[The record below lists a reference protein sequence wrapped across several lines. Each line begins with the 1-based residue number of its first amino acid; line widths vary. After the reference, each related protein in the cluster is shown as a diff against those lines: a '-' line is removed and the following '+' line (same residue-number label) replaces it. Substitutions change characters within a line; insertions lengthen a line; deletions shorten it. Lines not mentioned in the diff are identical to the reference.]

1 MASFRA
7 RGGRVCGDLD
17 DLGGAGA
24 GGQTPGG
31 RRLEL
36 EHVGDDSD
44 MVAKEDHAADGR
56 PG

>member
-7 RGGRVCGDLD
+7 RGGRMCGDLD